1 MAEMFDTLRERL
13 LAAGIAPRH
22 VGRYVAEL
30 REHAADLTADGV
42 AAGLTQP
49 EAATQAAT
57 RLGTPD
63 DLAQAMIR
71 RGDFRS
77 WSAKA
82 PWAVYGIA
90 PLVAV
95 AACYGLALAALIGIL
110 VSHRPYPGAHPILPP
125 WFGSAAATLGY
136 LHSLVLPLLI
146 GGRVAWMAARQRMPA
161 LWPCVALLIIA
172 IIGGAGVSE
181 VRMPQEP
188 GGFIDLVVGWSFICP
203 YVNLDM
209 AVRHAVV
216 ILLLTLVPYL
226 THHRWA
232 HHIWTHHIW
241 RTAVPPAGDTT
252 VAGQSV
258 DLDSIPLIKT

>member
-1 MAEMFDTLRERL
+1 MPDIFIPLRERL
-13 LAAGIAPRH
+13 LEAGIAPRH
-22 VGRYVAEL
+22 VHRYVAEL

-42 AAGLTQP
+42 AAGLTRP
-49 EAATQAAT
+49 EAAAWAAS

-77 WSAKA
+77 WGAKA

-90 PLVAV
+90 PLVGV
-95 AACYGLALAALIGIL
+95 AACYGLVLAALIGIL
-110 VSHRPYPGAHPILPP
+110 VAHRPYPGAHPILPP
-125 WFGSAAATLGY
+125 WFGTATATLGY

-146 GGRVAWMAARQRMPA
+146 GGGVAWMAARQRTPA

-172 IIGGAGVSE
+172 VIGGAGVSE
-181 VRMPQEP
+181 VRMPHEP
-188 GGFIDLVVGWSFICP
+188 DGFIELVVGWSFICP

-209 AVRHAVV
+209 ALRHTVV
-216 ILLLTLVPYL
+216 ILLLTLLPYL
-226 THHRWA
+226 S
-232 HHIWTHHIW
+232 HHIW
-241 RTAVPPAGDTT
+241 RTAVPAAGDVTAEDQGT
-252 VAGQSV
+252 